1 MFDSYKQRGRKNLS
15 NIYTINT
22 QWRRKRSIAKRRKE
36 AFRLNIWEALF
47 QDFARACMRRGI
59 NPNPG
64 TIYPFQEWLKTVVV
78 EQDVVRREHRLLSQS
93 YYILS
98 WLSLRNDTGFW
109 LPVSTLGSY
118 CMACYKRASVQRSPY
133 SLPSLLMHFGFIT
146 PRHPSGLDS
155 SIKIQ
160 ESSTI

>member
-1 MFDSYKQRGRKNLS
+1 MEEEAIDRQALERSVSIKYMRG
-15 NIYTINT
+15 IIP
-22 QWRRKRSIAKRRKE
+22 
-36 AFRLNIWEALF
+36 RLCTCVH
-47 QDFARACMRRGI
+47 ACSTRRGI